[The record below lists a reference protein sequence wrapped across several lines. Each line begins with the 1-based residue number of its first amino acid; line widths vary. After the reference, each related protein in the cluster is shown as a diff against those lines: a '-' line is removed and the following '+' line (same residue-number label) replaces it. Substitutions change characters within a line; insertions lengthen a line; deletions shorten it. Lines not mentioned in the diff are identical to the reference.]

1 MPPKGAAMTD
11 KALSD
16 KALVS
21 RIRTYILVM
30 VLSFFVQGSFLAN
43 ALQSDDQGSWILWAV
58 SLAVAVIL
66 ITYACIRVVPLSREH
81 RRRTWG
87 T

>member
-1 MPPKGAAMTD
+1 MTRE
-11 KALSD
+11 ALSD
-16 KALVS
+16 KTLVS

-30 VLSFFVQGSFLAN
+30 VLSFFGQGAFLAN
-43 ALQSDDQGSWILWAV
+43 ALQSGDVGPWILWAV
-58 SLAVAVIL
+58 SLAVAVVF
-66 ITYACIRVVPLSREH
+66 ITIACIRVVPLSREH